1 LSCRLNILPNP
12 ALLLHKAELGKQL
25 QEIAARIRA
34 DQFADLLDPVV
45 RRTLE
50 RGFADAGADEGTIW
64 LLDQTG
70 KNLVP
75 VFNTGPDADRF
86 VGQFR
91 QPLGTGLISMVFAS
105 EQPFLENE
113 VGRNERQSKLLDSLL
128 QVQTCAMVA
137 VPFYFQRQCRGVI
150 SSVRLRRSGQ
160 RLLTSSPT
168 GEAQTGPEG
177 FRREH
182 LASVQ
187 QVSALL
193 TRLIDLQL
201 LSRAVGWSND

>member
-1 LSCRLNILPNP
+1 LSRRLNILPIP
-12 ALLLHKAELGKQL
+12 AFLLHKPDLARQL
-25 QEIAARIRA
+25 QDIAAQIQA
-34 DQFADLLDPVV
+34 DQFADLIDPVV
-45 RRTLE
+45 RRSLE

-64 LLDQTG
+64 LLDQIG
-70 KNLVP
+70 ENLVP

-86 VGQFR
+86 VGQFK
-91 QPLGTGLISMVFAS
+91 QPLSTGLISMVFAS

-113 VGRNERQSKLLDSLL
+113 VWRNEHQSKLLDSLL
-128 QVQTCAMVA
+128 QVQTCAMIA

-150 SSVRLRRSGQ
+150 SSVRLRR
-160 RLLTSSPT
+160 P
-168 GEAQTGPEG
+168 GERRPEPEG

-201 LSRAVGWSND
+201 LSRAVGWGND